1 MAFPSLSCQELLYH
15 EIIKGSKGSPEEMRL
30 AGMEKALGR
39 NGQVYQHSKKLA
51 LDYVI
56 MWDCKLVLWEDCEC
70 EHYAV

>member
-56 MWDCKLVLWEDCEC
+56 M
-70 EHYAV
+70 